1 MVKGQYSKQEVSCGA
16 MEDSHIIELYW
27 RREEQAIKESQMKYG
42 GYCSTIADN
51 ILHSAED
58 TEECVNDTWFR
69 AWNTLPPE
77 KPNRLAVFF
86 GRITRNL
93 AIDRF
98 RSDTSKKRG
107 GGQMALCLDE
117 LAECIGEDSPI
128 EDRLALREVLNRFL
142 RELPEKNRTIFL
154 LRYWY
159 MMPVSD
165 IAKRYDLSEGAV
177 KMLLQRVR
185 NKLKDYLEKE
195 GVTIWKK

>member
-1 MVKGQYSKQEVSCGA
+1 
-16 MEDSHIIELYW
+16 MEDSHIIDLYW
-27 RREEQAIKESQMKYG
+27 QRDEQAIKESQRKYG
-42 GYCSTIADN
+42 GYCSTIAGN

-58 TEECVNDTWFR
+58 TEECVNDTWLR
-69 AWNTLPPE
+69 AWNIIPPE
-77 KPNRLAVFF
+77 KPNRLAVFL

-128 EDRLALREVLNRFL
+128 EDRLALREGLNRFL
-142 RELPEKNRTIFL
+142 RELPDKNRTVFL

-159 MMPVSD
+159 MMPVSE

-177 KMLLQRVR
+177 KMLLQRIR
-185 NKLKDYLEKE
+185 NKLKEYLEKE
-195 GVTIWKK
+195 GVVI